1 MGVDTIFKGGDSVTT
16 GCRACETFLI
26 FLECRQLIY
35 AVFNLA
41 SALEV
46 SIEHS

>member
-1 MGVDTIFKGGDSVTT
+1 MTT
-16 GCRACETFLI
+16 GRRVCETFLI
-26 FLECRQLIY
+26 FLECRQLIH